1 MPESHGMNRHTL
13 AERIAT
19 VARLSGEFRLRSGQ
33 MASSYFDKYQFES
46 DPELLAAVTH
56 HLAELVPTDTV
67 LLAGLE
73 LGGVPIATALSLDT
87 GIPVV
92 FVRKEAK
99 KYGTARL
106 AEGPSISGK
115 KLLVIEDVVTTGG
128 QIVRSIGDLRDRG
141 AAVTHAACV
150 VDRQQGGRSTLESID
165 VELDALFLSTD
176 LSTGEG
182 N

>member
-1 MPESHGMNRHTL
+1 MNRRTL
-13 AERIAT
+13 ARKIAA
-19 VARLSGEFRLRSGQ
+19 VSGLSGEFRLRSGVT
-33 MASSYFDKYQFES
+33 AATYFDKYQFES

-56 HLAELVPTDTV
+56 HLAELVPSGTE

-92 FVRKEAK
+92 FVRKRAK
-99 KYGTARL
+99 EYGTARL

-115 KLLVIEDVVTTGG
+115 RLLVIEDVVTTGG

-141 AAVTHAACV
+141 AAVTHAVCV
-150 VDRQQGGRSTLESID
+150 IDRQQGGGSALEAID
-165 VELDALFLSTD
+165 VELDALFLRSD
-176 LSTGEG
+176 LPIDEG
-182 N
+182 T